1 MHPSSLVAGAV
12 LTGLIFSSD
21 LSFGSQSPLGTA
33 PVRRIEV
40 RVYLRTPLERPIVGG
55 MLREAARVWRPYGVE
70 LEGYVAAEV
79 GKQPGPPAELV
90 RVVIEGDQP
99 RRGTERPSSEALG
112 WVEFLEPGLPR
123 DVVHV
128 SAGRAARMM
137 AGASWAGAP
146 LANRTVEVRRWALSR
161 ALGRALAH
169 ELGHY
174 LLRSTSHSVRGLM
187 RGDFRRDDLVDER
200 LDLFRLLPEQHAR
213 LAEVG
218 EAVLMARQAA
228 TVERMA
234 ADRSRRMARPVSP
247 LEPTSSTLA
256 RRGAP

>member
-1 MHPSSLVAGAV
+1 MHPSVLVAGAV
-12 LTGLIFSSD
+12 LTGLLFPAG
-21 LSFGSQSPLGTA
+21 LSFGSLSQLGTA
-33 PVRRIEV
+33 SGRRVEL
-40 RVYLRTPLERPIVGG
+40 RVYSRTPLERPIVSG

-70 LEGYVAAEV
+70 LEGYGGAEV
-79 GKQPGPPAELV
+79 GEEPGPPVELV
-90 RVVIEGDQP
+90 RVVIEGDRP
-99 RRGTERPSSEALG
+99 RRGTGRPSIEALG
-112 WVEFLEPGLPR
+112 WVEFLEPGVPR

-137 AGASWAGAP
+137 AGASRAGAP
-146 LANRTVEVRRWALSR
+146 LANRTVEIRRWAMSR

-200 LDLFRLLPEQHAR
+200 LDRFGLLPEQHAR

-218 EAVLMARQAA
+218 EAVLMASRAA

-234 ADRSRRMARPVSP
+234 ADRSRRMARPVSR
-247 LEPTSSTLA
+247 LERTNSTLA